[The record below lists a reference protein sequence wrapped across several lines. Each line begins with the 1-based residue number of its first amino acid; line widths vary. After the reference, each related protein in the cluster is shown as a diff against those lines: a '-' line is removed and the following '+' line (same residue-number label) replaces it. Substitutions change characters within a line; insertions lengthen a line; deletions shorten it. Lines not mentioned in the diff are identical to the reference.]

1 MAEVR
6 STRRVNAPWTVE
18 RRTGGDGKP
27 LAVLQ
32 LGIRS
37 GISISLYADEVAQLA
52 SALTDYLDS
61 LD

>member
-18 RRTGGDGKP
+18 RRIGGDNKP

-32 LGIRS
+32 LGTRS
-37 GISISLYADEVAQLA
+37 GVSISLYADEVAQLA
-52 SALTDYLDS
+52 TALTDYLDS